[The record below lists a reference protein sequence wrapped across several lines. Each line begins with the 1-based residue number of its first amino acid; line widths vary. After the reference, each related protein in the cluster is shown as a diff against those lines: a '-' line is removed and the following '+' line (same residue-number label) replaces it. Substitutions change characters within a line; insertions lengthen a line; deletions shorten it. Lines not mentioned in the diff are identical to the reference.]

1 MQLRSSN
8 SHFACFEFVNSS
20 PLKWR
25 ECTTSH
31 HVAKSKCFAST
42 RSWILQC
49 APLLCTSWVLG
60 RRKYKQATDEMISW
74 KAVGMNNVVGGL
86 QQNRWYDK
94 MTRYALHRWCS
105 GATFTCEFQSQ
116 NRVAN
121 LKQDFSHLTASGP
134 NQWWLVGR
142 RLDKSNSSDKWG
154 KGGETTHWHQDED
167 RDDLVRQKHHPVHP
181 IATDLLSTE
190 ANLLS
195 PPLFSTA
202 NSNRCVWVCADNTIL
217 PSLLR
222 ENPISTWFSW
232 PSTNFISI

>member
-1 MQLRSSN
+1 
-8 SHFACFEFVNSS
+8 
-20 PLKWR
+20 
-25 ECTTSH
+25 
-31 HVAKSKCFAST
+31 
-42 RSWILQC
+42 
-49 APLLCTSWVLG
+49 
-60 RRKYKQATDEMISW
+60 MISW

-86 QQNRWYDK
+86 QQNRWDDK
-94 MTRYALHRWCS
+94 MTRCALHRWYS

-121 LKQDFSHLTASGP
+121 LKQDFSHLTASGR

-154 KGGETTHWHQDED
+154 KGA
-167 RDDLVRQKHHPVHP
+167 RPP
-181 IATDLLSTE
+181 TDTRMRTGMTWLDKNIIQSIQSPQISSTE

-195 PPLFSTA
+195 PPFFSTA